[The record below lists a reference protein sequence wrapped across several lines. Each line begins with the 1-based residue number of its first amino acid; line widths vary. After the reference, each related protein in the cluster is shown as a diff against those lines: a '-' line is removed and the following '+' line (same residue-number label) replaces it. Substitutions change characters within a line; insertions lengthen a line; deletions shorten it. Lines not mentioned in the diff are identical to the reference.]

1 MQNQLSNIEVRT
13 VDGFGLEWDH
23 YSQDEV
29 SSAELKVIFDQYFK
43 IFPLHLLSRNH
54 SVGADFG
61 CGSGRWA
68 KILAPQIKE
77 LTLIDASEKA
87 LSVAKKKLAPYS
99 NIKFQQGS
107 IEQATFQEGLL
118 DFAFSLG
125 VLHHL
130 PDTQKA
136 LQDIAKTLKPGAP
149 FLVYLYYAFD
159 NKPIWYRFLW
169 KISEVARFCISRTSF
184 PIRRAV
190 TQAIAAAIYWPL
202 ARAAWLLEKL
212 NCLPSAFPLSYYR
225 HRSFY
230 IMKNDALDRFGT
242 FLEKRYTKTQIS
254 ELLNRAG
261 FERITFSDSAPYWCA
276 VAYKTVEKNN

>member
-1 MQNQLSNIEVRT
+1 MQNQLSNTEART

-23 YSQDEV
+23 FSQDEV
-29 SSAELKVIFDQYFK
+29 SSSELKIIFDQYFK
-43 IFPLHLLSRNH
+43 IFPLHLLIKKE

-68 KILAPQIKE
+68 EILAPLVKE
-77 LTLIDASEKA
+77 LVLIDASEKA
-87 LSVAKKKLAPYS
+87 LAVAKKKLAYFK
-99 NIKFQQGS
+99 NVKFQRGS
-107 IEQATFQEGLL
+107 IEQSSFQNGLL

-136 LQDIAKTLKPGAP
+136 LQDIAKTLKAGAP

-159 NKPIWYRFLW
+159 NKPIWYRSLW
-169 KISEVARFCISRTSF
+169 RISEIARFSISRTSF
-184 PIRRAV
+184 PIRRV
-190 TQAIAAAIYWPL
+190 MTQVIAACIYWPL
-202 ARAAWLLEKL
+202 ARTAFILEKL
-212 NCLPSAFPLSYYR
+212 NCLPSSFPLSYYR

-242 FLEKRYTKTQIS
+242 FLEKRYTKAQIS

-276 VAYKTVEKNN
+276 VAYKTFEKID